1 MTEGTGAPS
10 VFELGDFP
18 LRSGEVLR
26 AAKIVFETHGE
37 LNAARDNAIVF
48 PTAYGGTHE
57 DNLYLI
63 GPDKA
68 LDPGRYFIIC
78 PNLFGAGLSSS
89 PSNAAPGQTGPD
101 FPYVSIADNIEAQKQ
116 LVLGHFGVTKV
127 QLVVGFS
134 MGGQQAY
141 QWAVSAPDL
150 IERCAPICGS
160 ARTAEH
166 NIVFLDGIEA
176 TLLGAGKTAV
186 GKVWAGW
193 GLSQTFYREERWRLL
208 GFASR
213 DAFVAERYV
222 ASFESSDAHDLHAML
237 KTWRGANVG
246 DTAPFGGDMAAALA
260 SIRARTIVLPSRTDL
275 YFPPEDSVREVAHLT
290 SGELCV
296 IESIY
301 GHSAGGGANDA
312 DTAFIDAQLKR
323 LLADR

>member
-1 MTEGTGAPS
+1 MTDGTGAMT
-10 VFELGDFP
+10 FDLGDFP

-26 AAKIVFETHGE
+26 AAKLVYATHGT
-37 LNAARDNAIVF
+37 LNAARDNVIVF

-63 GPDKA
+63 GEGKA
-68 LDPGRYFIIC
+68 LDPKRYFIIC
-78 PNLFGAGLSSS
+78 PNLFGASLSTS
-89 PSNAAPGQTGPD
+89 PSNAAPGQTGAA
-101 FPYVSIADNIEAQKQ
+101 FPYVSIEDNIEAQKR
-116 LVLGHFGVTKV
+116 LVFGHFGVSKI

-134 MGGQQAY
+134 MGGQQAF
-141 QWAVSAPDL
+141 QWAVSARDQV
-150 IERCAPICGS
+150 ERCAPICGS

-176 TLLGAGKTAV
+176 TLLGAGKAAV
-186 GKVWAGW
+186 GRVWAGW

-208 GFASR
+208 GFESR

-222 ASFESSDAHDLHAML
+222 ASFEESDAHDLHAML

-246 DTAPFGGDMAAALA
+246 DTEPFGGDAGAALA
-260 SIRARTIVLPSRTDL
+260 SIRALTMVMPSRTDL
-275 YFPPEDSVREVAHLT
+275 YFPPEDSMREITHLVN
-290 SGELCV
+290 GELVV

-301 GHSAGGGANDA
+301 GHSAGGGGNEA
-312 DTAFIDAQLKR
+312 DTAFIDAHLKR